1 MRKLGI
7 AILGLF
13 IGLLVGFV
21 THEIIAG
28 IAISGTGQFPDSLAL
43 ALLVG
48 YLTPVLGIV
57 GVVAALLI
65 DGRIASRAGH
75 RSESS

>member
-13 IGLLVGFV
+13 CGLLIGFV
-21 THEIIAG
+21 AHEIIAG
-28 IAISGTGQFPDSLAL
+28 IALSGTGQFPDSLPL

-57 GVVAALLI
+57 GIVVALAV
-65 DGRIASRAGH
+65 DGRKSQRD
-75 RSESS
+75 ESS

>member
-7 AILGLF
+7 AIGLF
-13 IGLLVGFV
+13 GGLLVGFV
-21 THEIIAG
+21 AHEIIAG
-28 IAISGTGQFPDSLAL
+28 VALSGTGQFPDSLPL

-57 GVVAALLI
+57 GVVVALAI
-65 DGRIASRAGH
+65 DSRAG
-75 RSESS
+75 RRDESS